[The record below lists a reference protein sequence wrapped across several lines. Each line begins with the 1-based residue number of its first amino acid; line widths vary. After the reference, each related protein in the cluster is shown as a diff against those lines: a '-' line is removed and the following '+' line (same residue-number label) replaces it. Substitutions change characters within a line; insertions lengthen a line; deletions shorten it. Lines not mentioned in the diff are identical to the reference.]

1 MKTLKRVA
9 RNLKIFTTMSY
20 TKIRIEYYGDGIACN
35 GRDTRKGVLKK
46 ATIALP
52 KKVTEYGDAH
62 GYSSLSVSYSA
73 DHLIIKGG
81 WETLM
86 DKDINA
92 SSREYISRLVSYDWC
107 N

>member
-1 MKTLKRVA
+1 
-9 RNLKIFTTMSY
+9 MSY
-20 TKIRIEYYGDGIACN
+20 TKIHIEYYGDGIACN
-35 GRDTRKGVLKK
+35 GRDTRQGVLKK

-62 GYSSLSVSYSA
+62 GYSSLHVGYRS
-73 DHLIIKGG
+73 DHLIIRAGG
-81 WETLM
+81 CFGETLM

-92 SSREYISRLVSYDWC
+92 SSQEFIKQLVSYDWC

>member
-1 MKTLKRVA
+1 
-9 RNLKIFTTMSY
+9 MSY
-20 TKIRIEYYGDGIACN
+20 TKIRIEYYGDGIAWN
-35 GRDTRKGVLKK
+35 GRNTRQGVLKK

-62 GYSSLSVSYSA
+62 GYSSLSVSKCA
-73 DHLIIKGG
+73 DHLIIRGG
-81 WETLM
+81 GETLM

-92 SSREYISRLVSYDWC
+92 SSQEYIKQLVSYDWC